1 MHTYRG
7 KPGFN
12 RFVADSP
19 VFADVADIDTV
30 LLDGAIGLDSD
41 ELVAIEG
48 LAGCGEGG
56 CWDAWQ
62 LDRFVVAPALQ
73 GLLDCGGHGAD
84 RGAVLEPVVRERV
97 LDREELEAIK
107 WKERLRKGRLRA
119 TAWYR
124 EWFGLC
130 YSAAAAQ
137 VDRDEQIRGRR
148 ENWVQASRLRGEG

>member
-73 GLLDCGGHGAD
+73 GLLECGGHGAD

-97 LDREELEAIK
+97 LDREELDRLK
-107 WKERLRKGRLRA
+107 RQGRLRKGRICA
-119 TAWYR
+119 VAWYQGSVR
-124 EWFGLC
+124 PLLECGGGAGGSGSRDPGAAGRIGFGLF
-130 YSAAAAQ
+130 
-137 VDRDEQIRGRR
+137 G
-148 ENWVQASRLRGEG
+148 